1 MGVWNGVLGVQVK
14 SCLLWGSSALSLVAR
29 LLTRSA
35 SAPFSSHAARV
46 FRRRARFRIKVA
58 ALLMILFVTMG
69 LAIRAGAYARQLHP
83 AESDSRQERG
93 PHETGFLDACAR
105 TFVLVLLALLGLL
118 ALGMMYGNVLGS
130 ANS

>member
-1 MGVWNGVLGVQVK
+1 VERVPTSSGQELFTLAFWRVVFNGAV
-14 SCLLWGSSALSLVAR
+14 ADPLSVRAVFISWR
-29 LLTRSA
+29 K
-35 SAPFSSHAARV
+35 V
-46 FRRRARFRIKVA
+46 FRRRARFPIKVA

-83 AESDSRQERG
+83 AESDSRYERG